1 MDSSDDTDT
10 VRERRPPRAG
20 GEAEHEESA
29 APDTGRRWR
38 DLSLNFDAEPV
49 APRPRRGEPPAKR
62 SPGGHTP
69 PARPAAPTDRHDGA
83 ITKPDP
89 APQDAAEDAAPAHEA
104 TELDEPVLDDDGA
117 TSSDIAAETG
127 AVPALEPLE
136 GASEAPA
143 REASPHDV
151 EKDVEEESDE
161 EPLIEYYDRGG
172 PAAPREAG
180 DAVDEDTTTLEIELP
195 DVTQD
200 EDGGEAIGR
209 EPDEPG
215 EDQLHLEL
223 ESAEGIKDDIP
234 TLTDAVY
241 IPEAQP
247 QGPEIAL
254 PGPEIAP
261 PEPDTSPYDDGIE
274 RCLENLRVRLQLMGL
289 DVLSAGQERELR
301 DTLVEFLDD
310 QGFSSGGNA

>member
-1 MDSSDDTDT
+1 
-10 VRERRPPRAG
+10 
-20 GEAEHEESA
+20 
-29 APDTGRRWR
+29 
-38 DLSLNFDAEPV
+38 
-49 APRPRRGEPPAKR
+49 
-62 SPGGHTP
+62 
-69 PARPAAPTDRHDGA
+69 
-83 ITKPDP
+83 
-89 APQDAAEDAAPAHEA
+89 
-104 TELDEPVLDDDGA
+104 
-117 TSSDIAAETG
+117 
-127 AVPALEPLE
+127 
-136 GASEAPA
+136 
-143 REASPHDV
+143 
-151 EKDVEEESDE
+151 
-161 EPLIEYYDRGG
+161 
-172 PAAPREAG
+172 
-180 DAVDEDTTTLEIELP
+180 
-195 DVTQD
+195 
-200 EDGGEAIGR
+200 
-209 EPDEPG
+209 
-215 EDQLHLEL
+215 LHLEL